1 MFYGRFDTIL
11 VAGWLI
17 STRQLT
23 FWICGLLFQ
32 SCCERPDFLPLLSIS
47 RFQLRKRSRAGRRGR
62 PRITRLRRGS
72 GWITAWQAADIT
84 DRGAQAA
91 RLLVSTSDSRA

>member
-23 FWICGLLFQ
+23 FWICAACSFRAAVSALISFRCSASADFNSAIFA
-32 SCCERPDFLPLLSIS
+32 SCSANVLRKIS
-47 RFQLRKRSRAGRRGR
+47 RSLTRKIGFAAFKSLKGCHLR
-62 PRITRLRRGS
+62 
-72 GWITAWQAADIT
+72 
-84 DRGAQAA
+84 
-91 RLLVSTSDSRA
+91 